1 MLLTALKHFIGRSA
15 APVVPEP
22 PAPPAPTPRD
32 GFLQELS
39 AVHAQGWVRDPA
51 RPDARVG
58 YEVVLAPEGDV
69 LATGRADQFWFG
81 LAGAGIGDGAHAFW
95 TRLSRPLD
103 TAEQARVEVRADGVL
118 LPRAPDLLGAYEP
131 ILHVAMDVVDNCN
144 LRCPFCLYDYA
155 HTHATHLMTAE
166 TLDAALQFL
175 PYTRDGEFWF
185 SCLHEPTLHP
195 ELVAFVDRVPREY
208 RRKIFYTTN
217 LAKRMPVA
225 YFDWLAGNGV
235 HHINVSIESRDP
247 AVYERMRKGAR
258 FRIFSEN
265 WEALLGALARAES
278 PTRIRY
284 IMMAYKSNLRELP
297 GLVRHLLDERRAWQV
312 EVRYTYDVPYIP
324 AEFRAAEFL
333 DVAEWDWLEAE
344 MAAFP
349 PSRIVFSRPPR
360 TPPEPIGP
368 SASAPAAP
376 PPRAFL
382 PGRYLF
388 RLSWDGSLR
397 VVAVSAH
404 SRNDAAIEEVV
415 LRTNVRE
422 VGEPRAFLDE
432 VLPRLL

>member
-1 MLLTALKHFIGRSA
+1 MLLTALRHFIGRPASPGVTEPPLPA
-15 APVVPEP
+15 APPVR
-22 PAPPAPTPRD
+22 RD

-39 AVHAQGWVRDPA
+39 GVHAQGWVRDPD

-58 YEVVLAPEGDV
+58 YEIVLAPGGEV

-95 TRLSRPLD
+95 ARLSRPLD
-103 TAEQARVEVRADGVL
+103 AAERARVEVWADGVL
-118 LPRAPDLLGAYEP
+118 LPRAPDLLEAYEP
-131 ILHVAMDVVDNCN
+131 ILHVAMDIVDNCN

-155 HTHATHLMTAE
+155 ETRTTHFMTAE
-166 TLDAALQFL
+166 TLEAALRLL

-195 ELVAFVDRVPREY
+195 DLVAFVDRVPRAF

-217 LAKRMPVA
+217 LAKRMPAA
-225 YFDWLAGNGV
+225 YFDWLANNGV

-265 WEALLGALARAES
+265 WETLLGALARAES

-284 IMMAYKSNLRELP
+284 IMMAYKSNVREMP
-297 GLVRHLLDERRAWQV
+297 GLVRHLLEERRAWQV

-324 AEFRAAEFL
+324 AEFRAEEFL
-333 DVAEWDWLEAE
+333 DEHEWDWLETE

-349 PSRIVFSRPPR
+349 RDRIVFSRPPA
-360 TPPEPIGP
+360 TQ
-368 SASAPAAP
+368 SAPVVTVAP
-376 PPRAFL
+376 TEPPLRAFL

-388 RLSWDGSLR
+388 RMSWDGSLR
-397 VVAVSAH
+397 VVAISAH
-404 SRNDAAIEEVV
+404 SRHDAAVEEVV
-415 LRTNVRE
+415 LQTNVRDL
-422 VGEPRAFLDE
+422 GEPRTFLDE
-432 VLPRLL
+432 VLPTLL